1 MQLARAPGGATSA
14 PRADCRWPT
23 LSPFKR
29 TLLALCVIAAP
40 ALGGVLPEDRAD
52 VMWHDYD
59 GGGITVQGPSLLV
72 RKKVGDSLSLSA
84 GYYEDMISSA
94 SIDVKL
100 SASPYHEVRKQE
112 NAGFDYLHGKTT
124 YSAGYIH
131 SREPDYIAD
140 TTYYSISQD
149 MFGDLTTLTLGYR
162 RGWDQIF
169 RDIKDPDGQI
179 VNDPTF
185 HQRADHR
192 GYSLSLSQILT
203 RNLIADF
210 NYELLSDQGYLAN
223 PYRKIRYLSPGVG
236 EGFTLS
242 DQIYPDTRTSNAG
255 SVQLKYF
262 LPWRASIAGAYRY
275 FHDTWNITA
284 STYSLDYT
292 QPWRQ
297 WILEGRLRY
306 YEQTHADFYSD
317 LFPRADY
324 QNFMA
329 RDRELASFHSYTIGA
344 GASYQ
349 FNVPGAPWINRSTAN
364 VAFDHLLVKYSDYR
378 NALLASEYGAGN
390 EPLYVL
396 NANIFQV
403 FVSIWF

>member
-1 MQLARAPGGATSA
+1 MQLARAPGDAVSEPSTA
-14 PRADCRWPT
+14 CART
-23 LSPFKR
+23 LSPFTR
-29 TLLALCVIAAP
+29 TLLALAVIAAP
-40 ALGGVLPEDRAD
+40 ALAGVLPEDRVD

-59 GGGITVQGPSLLV
+59 GGDITVQGPSLLV
-72 RKKVGDSLSLSA
+72 RKKVGDNLSLSA

-100 SASPYHEVRKQE
+100 SASPYHETRKQE
-112 NAGFDYLHGKTT
+112 NFGFDYLHNKTT

-140 TTYYSISQD
+140 TTFYSISQD

-169 RDIKDPDGQI
+169 RDIKLPDGVI
-179 VNDPTF
+179 VNDPSF

-192 GYSLSLSQILT
+192 GYSLALSQILT

-210 NYELLSDQGYLAN
+210 NYELVSDQGYLAN
-223 PYRKIRYLSPGVG
+223 PYRKIRYLSPGAG
-236 EGFTLS
+236 EGFTLA
-242 DQIYPDTRTSNAG
+242 DQVYPNTRTSNAA
-255 SVQLKYF
+255 SVQMKYF
-262 LPWRASIAGAYRY
+262 LPWRASIAGTYRY
-275 FHDTWNITA
+275 FHDTWDIVAN
-284 STYSLDYT
+284 TYSLDYT

-297 WILEGRLRY
+297 WIFEGRLRF
-306 YEQTHADFYSD
+306 YEQTHASFYSD
-317 LFPRADY
+317 LFPYANY

-329 RDRELASFHSYTIGA
+329 RDRELAAFNSYTVGA
-344 GASYQ
+344 GASYL
-349 FNVPGAPWINRSTAN
+349 FNVPGAPWVSKSTAN
-364 VAFDHLLVKYSDYR
+364 VAVDHLLVKYSDFR
-378 NALLASEYGAGN
+378 NALLAGEYGAGN